1 MPTNTHYI
9 DGDNYQLRQIIF
21 ANTPKAI
28 AQTKEIAKRFKG
40 KSEYD
45 TAKKIFDF
53 LKNDITYRA
62 DTTHQKVKL
71 PSALL
76 REKVGDCKSYALFTG
91 AILSNLNIGWK
102 YVLVSYRNDP
112 TPTHIYVV
120 TDSGIIIDAVWG
132 TFNSEKKPIHKFY
145 HKPTDMRISTIT
157 GVKGYHTQIGEV
169 TQKVATSEKGIGAP
183 RAFIWYRDTKGKD
196 VPNKEAI
203 KWRANQTLLAAAR
216 GIVTLLFKH
225 NAGGISTMIRD
236 LTFKKE
242 GSVTSYPI
250 PEKVSKELNKKINDY
265 RRRYRIPTDESK
277 MKSILSKPVPYKID
291 LSQTAFSAQS
301 AKDAE
306 KKDYEFRKGIWD
318 KEFGQGAYDR
328 YLQWAAIANK
338 LILEVK
344 KKYTVKTT
352 AKSKAIFGKLS
363 DMWFN
368 KGGDPWSLLETIQE
382 GAKRKPRSKS
392 FNYLIRKGMEK
403 GLQVKDLGLLLRS
416 VKEILTGKEF
426 SLSSDSSYVLGKGVG
441 IGSLTATLTTI
452 STNIKPIMSILSSLL
467 ALYFMF
473 KDAFAK
479 DEVTEDSEGGAE
491 LTEDTTD
498 TTELDSKLSNG
509 WMLIEDAQALDC
521 PLPYEGQLTVGST
534 TIVKPNQKWFDE
546 KFVQGGGGEMF
557 AGFGGL
563 ILPLLIG
570 GGVLMALNTSKKI
583 KK

>member
-1 MPTNTHYI
+1 MPTSTHYI
-9 DGDNYQLRQIIF
+9 DGDNYQLRQVIF

-28 AQTKEIAKRFKG
+28 SQTKQIAKRFKG

-132 TFNSEKKPIHKFY
+132 TFNSEKKPTHKFY

-157 GVKGYHTQIGEV
+157 GVKSNNTQIGEV
-169 TQKVATSEKGIGAP
+169 TQKVTTSEEGIGAP

-196 VPNKEAI
+196 VPNGIAI
-203 KWRANQTLLAAAR
+203 NWRANQTVLSAAR
-216 GIVTLLFKH
+216 GIVTLLFKY

-236 LTFKKE
+236 LSFKKE

-265 RRRYRIPTDESK
+265 RRRYRIPQNESK
-277 MKSILSKPVPYKID
+277 MKSILSVPVPVKLD
-291 LSQTAFSAQS
+291 LSQTTFSQEK
-301 AKDAE
+301 AKSAE
-306 KKDYEFRKGIWD
+306 KKEYEFRKSLWD

-328 YLQWAAIANK
+328 YLQWAKIANK
-338 LILEVK
+338 LIIDVK

-382 GAKRKPRSKS
+382 GAKRRPRSKS

-403 GLQVKDLGLLLRS
+403 GLKVKDIGLLLRS
-416 VKEILTGKEF
+416 VKEMIAGGEF
-426 SLSSDSSYVLGKGVG
+426 SLTSKDSYVMGKGVG
-441 IGSLTATLTTI
+441 IGAEPVSITATI
-452 STNIKPIMSILSSLL
+452 AANMKPIVTILTSLFG
-467 ALYFMF
+467 LYLMF

-479 DEVTEDSEGGAE
+479 DEVTEDSEGGI
-491 LTEDTTD
+491 DTTND
-498 TTELDSKLSNG
+498 TSELDGYLASG
-509 WMLIEDAQALDC
+509 WMLIEDAQALGC
-521 PLPYEGQLTVGST
+521 PTPYEGQLTIGGT
-534 TIVKPNQKWFDE
+534 TIIKPNQKWFDE
-546 KFVQGGGGEMF
+546 KFGKGGGGEMF

>member
-1 MPTNTHYI
+1 MPTKTHYI

-28 AQTKEIAKRFKG
+28 AQTKKIAQKFKG
-40 KSEYD
+40 SSEYE

-132 TFNSEKKPIHKFY
+132 KFNSEKQPTHKFY
-145 HKPTDMRISTIT
+145 HKAKDMRISTIT
-157 GVKGYHTQIGEV
+157 GVKGQNTHIGQM
-169 TQKVATSEKGIGAP
+169 TQKVTTSQEGIGAP

-196 VPNKEAI
+196 ASNKQAA
-203 KWRANQTLLAAAR
+203 KWRANQSLLAPAR
-216 GIVTLLFKH
+216 GIITLLFKY

-236 LTFKKE
+236 LSFKKE
-242 GSVTSYPI
+242 GSVTEYPI
-250 PEKVSKELNKKINDY
+250 PKKVSDKVNKQINEL
-265 RRRYRIPTDESK
+265 RRRYRVSLNDSK
-277 MKSILSKPVPYKID
+277 IRSILSMPININLNP
-291 LSQTAFSAQS
+291 SQSLNLESMQNQ
-301 AKDAE
+301 E
-306 KKDYEFRKGIWD
+306 KRAYEFYKGKFD
-318 KEFGQGAYDR
+318 KEFGSGAYDR
-328 YLQWAAIANK
+328 YLKWSAIATKMVND
-338 LILEVK
+338 IK

-352 AKSKAIFGKLS
+352 AKSKALFGKLS
-363 DMWFN
+363 DIWFD

-403 GLQVKDLGLLLRS
+403 GLQVKDLGLLLRG
-416 VKEILTGKEF
+416 VKEMIAGGEF
-426 SLSSDSSYVLGKGVG
+426 SLGSKDSYVLGKGVG
-441 IGSLTATLTTI
+441 IGVPEPASTIATI
-452 STNIKPIMSILSSLL
+452 AAYIKPIMAILSSILT
-467 ALYFMF
+467 LYLMF
-473 KDAFAK
+473 KDAFPS
-479 DEVTEDSEGGAE
+479 DEVTED
-491 LTEDTTD
+491 TEDDSDTTD
-498 TTELDSKLSNG
+498 DSSELDAKLASG
-509 WMLIEDAQALDC
+509 WMLIEDAEALNC
-521 PLPYEGQLTVGST
+521 PTPYEGQLTIDGT
-534 TIVKPNQKWFDE
+534 TIIKPNQKWFDD
-546 KFVQGGGGEMF
+546 KFGKGGGEMF

-570 GGVLMALNTSKKI
+570 GGVLMALKTSKKI

>member
-1 MPTNTHYI
+1 MPTKTHYI

-28 AQTKEIAKRFKG
+28 AQTKQIAQKFKG
-40 KSEYD
+40 SSEYE

-76 REKVGDCKSYALFTG
+76 RERVGDCKSYALFTG

-132 TFNSEKKPIHKFY
+132 KFNSEKQPTHKFY
-145 HKPTDMRISTIT
+145 HKPKDMRISTIT
-157 GVKGYHTQIGEV
+157 GVKGQNTQIGEV
-169 TQKVATSEKGIGAP
+169 TQKVTPNQEGIGAP
-183 RAFIWYRDTKGKD
+183 RAFIWYRDSKGKD
-196 VPNKEAI
+196 VPNKEAA
-203 KWRANQTLLAAAR
+203 KWRANQTLLAPAR
-216 GIVTLLFKH
+216 GIITLLFKY

-250 PEKVSKELNKKINDY
+250 PEKVGKDLTKRINDL
-265 RRRYRIPTDESK
+265 RNRYRVSQNDSK
-277 MKSILSKPVPYKID
+277 ISSILSQAVPVNLNPSNQALSLQTMKEGEKGAYDFYK
-291 LSQTAFSAQS
+291 SKF
-301 AKDAE
+301 
-306 KKDYEFRKGIWD
+306 D
-318 KEFGQGAYDR
+318 KEFGSGAYDR
-328 YLQWAAIANK
+328 YLKWSAIATKMVND
-338 LILEVK
+338 VK
-344 KKYTVKTT
+344 KKYVVKTT

-363 DMWFN
+363 NLWFS

-403 GLQVKDLGLLLRS
+403 GLQVKDIGLLLRS
-416 VKEILTGKEF
+416 VKEMIAGGEF
-426 SLSSDSSYVLGKGVG
+426 SLGSKDSYVLGKGVG
-441 IGSLTATLTTI
+441 IGAEPVSTVATI
-452 STNIKPIMSILSSLL
+452 SANIKPIVTIISSILG
-467 ALYFMF
+467 LYLMF
-473 KDAFAK
+473 KDAFTK
-479 DEVTEDSEGGAE
+479 DEVTEDAEGG
-491 LTEDTTD
+491 LDTTD
-498 TTELDSKLSNG
+498 DSSELDAKLASG
-509 WMLIEDAQALDC
+509 WMLIEDAEALNC
-521 PLPYEGQLTVGST
+521 PTPYEGQLTIDGT
-534 TIVKPNQKWFDE
+534 TIIKPNQKWFDE
-546 KFVQGGGGEMF
+546 KFGKGGGEMF
-557 AGFGGL
+557 AGFGGI

>member
-1 MPTNTHYI
+1 MPTKTHYI

-28 AQTKEIAKRFKG
+28 AQTKQIAQRFKG

-132 TFNSEKKPIHKFY
+132 KFNSEKQPTHKFY
-145 HKPTDMRISTIT
+145 HKPKDMRISTIT
-157 GVKGYHTQIGEV
+157 GVKGQNTQIGEV
-169 TQKVATSEKGIGAP
+169 TQKVTPNQEGIGAP
-183 RAFIWYRDTKGKD
+183 RAFIWYRDSKGKD
-196 VPNKEAI
+196 VPNKEAA
-203 KWRANQTLLAAAR
+203 KWRANQTLLAPAR
-216 GIVTLLFKH
+216 GIITLLFKY
-225 NAGGISTMIRD
+225 NAGGISTMISD

-250 PEKVSKELNKKINDY
+250 PEKVSKDLTKRINDL
-265 RRRYRIPTDESK
+265 RNRYRVSQNDSK
-277 MKSILSKPVPYKID
+277 ISSILSQAVPVNLNPSNQA
-291 LSQTAFSAQS
+291 LNLQS
-301 AKDAE
+301 MQDQE
-306 KKDYEFRKGIWD
+306 KRAYEFYKGKFD
-318 KEFGQGAYDR
+318 KEFGSGAYDR
-328 YLQWAAIANK
+328 YLKWSEVATKMVND
-338 LILEVK
+338 VK

-363 DMWFN
+363 NLWFS

-382 GAKRKPRSKS
+382 GAKKKPRSKS

-416 VKEILTGKEF
+416 VKEMIAGGEF
-426 SLSSDSSYVLGKGVG
+426 SLGSKDSYVLGKGVG
-441 IGSLTATLTTI
+441 IGAEPVSTIATI
-452 STNIKPIMSILSSLL
+452 SANIKPIMAILSSLL
-467 ALYFMF
+467 TLYLMF

-479 DEVTEDSEGGAE
+479 DEVTEDAEGG
-491 LTEDTTD
+491 LDTTD
-498 TTELDSKLSNG
+498 DSSELDAKLSSG
-509 WMLIEDAQALDC
+509 WMLIEDAEAFNC
-521 PLPYEGQLTVGST
+521 PTPYEGQLTIGGT
-534 TIVKPNQKWFDE
+534 TIVKPNQKWFED
-546 KFVQGGGGEMF
+546 KFGKGGGEMF
-557 AGFGGL
+557 AGFGGI